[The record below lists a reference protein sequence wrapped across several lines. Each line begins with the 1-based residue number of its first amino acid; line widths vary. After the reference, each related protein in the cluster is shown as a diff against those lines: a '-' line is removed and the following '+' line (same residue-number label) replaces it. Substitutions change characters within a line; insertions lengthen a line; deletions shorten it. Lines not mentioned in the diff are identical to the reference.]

1 VSGSCSGYKTVTQ
14 AARSAAYLSTLA
26 DAALSS
32 ALAAVIERLEGA
44 SELDDDHVGEHGVE
58 VRDGQVGLAAVTLG
72 DKRHILCLSS
82 LLSRGVSY

>member
-1 VSGSCSGYKTVTQ
+1 
-14 AARSAAYLSTLA
+14 
-26 DAALSS
+26 
-32 ALAAVIERLEGA
+32 
-44 SELDDDHVGEHGVE
+44 LDDDHVGEHGVE